1 MSSAALLVEDNQ
13 SHVELITDELIPALP
28 GWTIDVAPTLAEA
41 RRRIGSRVYDLFLLD
56 FRLPD
61 GDGIEM
67 LREIRARQATTPI
80 LFVTTASSTKLAVDA
95 MKLGADDYLVK
106 EEGYLS
112 MLPFLVGE
120 VLRRR
125 QLAGERQALEDR
137 LTRAERAATLGYLA
151 SGLAHHI
158 NNPLATIRTFLQLLP
173 TRYEDAEFRTRYL
186 EMALAESE
194 RIRDLVREIMR
205 ATTVPAEGREVQ
217 EVGAVLR
224 RAQEAVGNAL
234 RAKGLS
240 WREDIPADLPAV
252 RVHGD
257 AATCLFVSLLQNA
270 VRFSPDKEAIELTA
284 RFDRE
289 SGHVVVSIRDH
300 GPGVP
305 PEHLSKIFEPFF
317 TTAVDGLG
325 MGLFVASRIA
335 DLQDIRLST
344 ENGSPTG
351 AIFTVGLPIAVV
363 EARAEDL
370 HSEEQPLITPAA

>member
-1 MSSAALLVEDNQ
+1 MSNAVLLVEDNQ
-13 SHVELITDELIPALP
+13 SHIELITDELVSVLS

-41 RRRIGSRVYDLFLLD
+41 RRRIERRVYDLFLLD

-67 LREIRARQATTPI
+67 LREIRIRQAETPI

-95 MKLGADDYLVK
+95 MKLGADDYIVK

-112 MLPFLVGE
+112 MLPYLIGE

-125 QLAGERQALEDR
+125 RLAEERQVLEDR
-137 LTRAERAATLGYLA
+137 LARAERAATLGYLA

-194 RIRDLVREIMR
+194 RIRDLVRDIMR
-205 ATTVPAEGREVQ
+205 AATVPVEGRELQ
-217 EVGAVLR
+217 EIGVVLR
-224 RAQEAVGNAL
+224 RAQEAVASAAQAKEIRCTEDVPGN
-234 RAKGLS
+234 
-240 WREDIPADLPAV
+240 LPSV
-252 RVHGD
+252 RVHGE
-257 AATCLFVSLLQNA
+257 AAACLFVALLQNA
-270 VRFSPDKEAIELTA
+270 VRFSPEGEVIEIAA
-284 RFDRE
+284 RRDEGSER
-289 SGHVVVSIRDH
+289 VVVTIRDH
-300 GPGVP
+300 GPGIP
-305 PEHLSKIFEPFF
+305 PEHRDKIFEPFF

-335 DLQDIRLST
+335 DLQDIQLST
-344 ENGSPTG
+344 ENCSPNG
-351 AIFTVGLPIAVV
+351 ALFRVGVPMAEAGEVLAGEVACCS
-363 EARAEDL
+363 EARV
-370 HSEEQPLITPAA
+370 SEN

>member
-13 SHVELITDELIPALP
+13 SHIELITDELTSALP
-28 GWTIDVAPTLAEA
+28 GWIIDVAPTLAEA
-41 RRRIGSRVYDLFLLD
+41 RRRISGRVYDLFLLD

-67 LREIRARQATTPI
+67 LREIRSHQTDTPI

-95 MKLGADDYLVK
+95 MKLGADDYIVK

-112 MLPFLVGE
+112 MLPYLVGE

-125 QLAGERQALEDR
+125 QLADERQALEDR

-173 TRYEDAEFRTRYL
+173 THYEDAEFRTRYL

-194 RIRDLVREIMR
+194 RIRDLVRDIMR
-205 ATTVPAEGREVQ
+205 ATTVPVEGRELQ
-217 EVGAVLR
+217 EIGVVLR
-224 RAQEAVGNAL
+224 RAQEAVANSL
-234 RAKGLS
+234 QAKELT
-240 WREDIPADLPAV
+240 WREDVPAELPSV
-252 RVHGD
+252 RVHGE

-270 VRFSPDKEAIELTA
+270 VRFSPEGQVIEIGA
-284 RFDRE
+284 RCDQE
-289 SGHVVVSIRDH
+289 SGRVVVTIRDH
-300 GPGVP
+300 GPGIP
-305 PEHLSKIFEPFF
+305 AEHRAKVFEPFF

-335 DLQDIRLST
+335 DLQEIQLST
-344 ENGSPTG
+344 ENCAPSG
-351 AIFTVGLPIAVV
+351 AMFSVGIPIASTGEAAAGEMSPV
-363 EARAEDL
+363 ERVA
-370 HSEEQPLITPAA
+370 TPAA

>member
-1 MSSAALLVEDNQ
+1 MSGAVLLVEDNQ
-13 SHVELITDELIPALP
+13 SHAELITDELVTALP
-28 GWTIDVAPTLAEA
+28 GWTIDNAPTLAEA
-41 RRRIGSRVYDLFLLD
+41 RRRINARVYDLFLLD

-67 LREIRARQATTPI
+67 LREIRARHATTPI

-112 MLPFLVGE
+112 MLPYLVGE

-125 QLAGERQALEDR
+125 QLANERQALEDR
-137 LTRAERAATLGYLA
+137 LQRAERAATLGYLA

-173 TRYEDAEFRTRYL
+173 TRYDDAEFRTRYL

-194 RIRDLVREIMR
+194 RIRDLVKDIMR
-205 ATTVPAEGREVQ
+205 ATTVPAEGRELQDV
-217 EVGAVLR
+217 VAVLR
-224 RAQEAVGNAL
+224 RAQEVVASAMQSKDL
-234 RAKGLS
+234 TWEES
-240 WREDIPADLPAV
+240 IPPELPAV
-252 RVHGD
+252 RAHGE

-270 VRFSPDKEAIELTA
+270 VRFSPERQVIEVAA
-284 RFDRE
+284 RADLE
-289 SGHVVVSIRDH
+289 SGHVIVTIRDH
-300 GPGVP
+300 GPGVA
-305 PEHLSKIFEPFF
+305 PEHRPKIFEPFY

-335 DLQDIRLST
+335 DLQDIQLST
-344 ENGSPTG
+344 ENCSPSG
-351 AIFTVGLPIAVV
+351 AMFAVGIPIATQ
-363 EARAEDL
+363 ANADDANDA
-370 HSEEQPLITPAA
+370 SAAMTTPAA